1 MTWSIGPSN
10 ANAAINS
17 LTSLALDFRFDLNL
31 LRLEDNNGVGEGA
44 VGVVGSGWVI
54 AVDGS
59 VIGGMVALLDE
70 SLASTSKVSL
80 PISVL
85 NIIKCS

>member
-1 MTWSIGPSN
+1 MTSS
-10 ANAAINS
+10 
-17 LTSLALDFRFDLNL
+17 ALDFRFDLNR
-31 LRLEDNNGVGEGA
+31 LRLDDDDGVDEGA

-59 VIGGMVALLDE
+59 VIGGGMVALLDE
-70 SLASTSKVSL
+70 SLASTSKKVSL